1 MEGRENIQEHL
12 KKINLQN
19 LDPRSL
25 SFLAL
30 FIAFTAVATYLHIPG
45 PSSSY
50 FNLGEVAIYTIALT
64 FGAKAGGIAGGI
76 GSAMIDIILGY
87 SIWAPF
93 TFVIKG
99 IEGLVVGKIAN
110 RDGKTKVDKKIFAII
125 VGGNL
130 MILGYAL
137 AKAFLLSWAV
147 VLPEIGID
155 FAQMLIGGVI
165 AIPLSHHIDNYFRK
179 W

>member
-1 MEGRENIQEHL
+1 MENRDNIQDHL
-12 KKINLQN
+12 KK
-19 LDPRSL
+19 LDMQHLDTRSL

-64 FGAKAGGIAGGI
+64 FGGRAGAVAGGV
-76 GSAMIDIILGY
+76 GSALMDIILGY

-99 IEGLVVGKIAN
+99 LEGLVVGKIAGGEKSGMD
-110 RDGKTKVDKKIFAII
+110 RKIFAIV
-125 VGGNL
+125 VGGNI
-130 MILGYAL
+130 MIIGYAL
-137 AKAFLLSWAV
+137 TKAFLLSWAV

-155 FAQMLIGGVI
+155 FAQMLIGGVL
-165 AIPLSHHIDNYFRK
+165 AIPLSHHLDNYFGK
-179 W
+179 

>member
-1 MEGRENIQEHL
+1 MENRDNIQDHL
-12 KKINLQN
+12 KK
-19 LDPRSL
+19 LDMQHLDTRSL

-45 PSSSY
+45 PSTSY

-64 FGAKAGGIAGGI
+64 FGGRAGAVAGGV
-76 GSAMIDIILGY
+76 GSALMDIILGY

-99 IEGLVVGKIAN
+99 LEGLVVGKIAGGEKSGMD
-110 RDGKTKVDKKIFAII
+110 RKIFAIV
-125 VGGNL
+125 VGGNI
-130 MILGYAL
+130 MIIGYAL
-137 AKAFLLSWAV
+137 TKAFLLSWAV

-155 FAQMLIGGVI
+155 FAQMLIGGVL
-165 AIPLSHHIDNYFRK
+165 AIPLSHHLDNYFGK
-179 W
+179 

>member
-1 MEGRENIQEHL
+1 METKENIQEHL
-12 KKINLQN
+12 KKVKLNK
-19 LDPRSL
+19 LDTRSL

-64 FGAKAGGIAGGI
+64 FGSTAGGIAGGF
-76 GSAMIDIILGY
+76 GSALVDIILGY

-99 IEGLVVGKIAN
+99 IEGLIVGKIASKN
-110 RDGKTKVDKKIFAII
+110 DGKIERKIFAII

-130 MILGYAL
+130 MIIGYAL

-155 FAQMLIGGVI
+155 FAQMLIGGILAV
-165 AIPLSHHIDNYFRK
+165 PLSHHLNNYFRK
-179 W
+179 

>member
-1 MEGRENIQEHL
+1 MENRDNIQDHL
-12 KKINLQN
+12 KK
-19 LDPRSL
+19 LDMQHLDTRSL

-45 PSSSY
+45 PSTSY

-64 FGAKAGGIAGGI
+64 FGGRAGAVAGGV
-76 GSAMIDIILGY
+76 GSALMDIILGY

-99 IEGLVVGKIAN
+99 LEGLVVGKIAGGEKSGMD
-110 RDGKTKVDKKIFAII
+110 RKIFAIV
-125 VGGNL
+125 VGGNI
-130 MILGYAL
+130 MIIGYAL
-137 AKAFLLSWAV
+137 TKAFLLSWAV

-155 FAQMLIGGVI
+155 FAQMLIGGVV
-165 AIPLSHHIDNYFRK
+165 AIPLSHHLDNYFGK
-179 W
+179 

>member
-12 KKINLQN
+12 KKIKLGN
-19 LDPRSL
+19 LDTRSL

-45 PSSSY
+45 PSGSY

-64 FGAKAGGIAGGI
+64 FGATAGGIAGGI
-76 GSAMIDIILGY
+76 GSALIDIILGY

-93 TFVIKG
+93 TLVIKG
-99 IEGLVVGKIAN
+99 LEGIVVGKIASQ
-110 RDGKTKVDKKIFAII
+110 DKERKFDRKIFAII

-130 MILGYAL
+130 MILGYSL
-137 AKAFLLSWAV
+137 AKGFLLSWAV

-155 FAQMLIGGVI
+155 FAQMLIGGI
-165 AIPLSHHIDNYFRK
+165 LAIPLSHHLDNYFRK
-179 W
+179 

>member
-1 MEGRENIQEHL
+1 MENNKNIQEHL
-12 KKINLQN
+12 KKLKLQD
-19 LDPRSL
+19 LDTRSL

-64 FGAKAGGIAGGI
+64 FGAKAGGIAGGV
-76 GSAMIDIILGY
+76 GSALIDIILGY

-93 TFVIKG
+93 TFIIKG
-99 IEGLVVGKIAN
+99 IEGLIVGKIASQN
-110 RDGKTKVDKKIFAII
+110 ENKKFDRKIFAII
-125 VGGNL
+125 LGGNF

-179 W
+179 

>member
-1 MEGRENIQEHL
+1 MAGRENIQQHL
-12 KKINLQN
+12 KK
-19 LDPRSL
+19 LDLKKLDTRSL

-64 FGAKAGGIAGGI
+64 FGAKAGGIAGGV
-76 GSAMIDIILGY
+76 GAALMDLILGY

-93 TFVIKG
+93 TFLIKG
-99 IEGLVVGKIAN
+99 LEGFIAGKIASQN
-110 RDGKTKVDKKIFAII
+110 SKEKFDRKIFAII
-125 VGGNL
+125 VAGNV
-130 MILGYAL
+130 MILGYAI

-155 FAQMLIGGVI
+155 FAQMIIGGI
-165 AIPLSHHIDNYFRK
+165 LAIPLSHHLDNYFRK
-179 W
+179 

>member
-1 MEGRENIQEHL
+1 MDNQDNIREHL
-12 KKINLQN
+12 KNLK
-19 LDPRSL
+19 LKCIDTRSL

-30 FIAFTAVATYLHIPG
+30 FVAFTSVATYLHIPG

-64 FGAKAGGIAGGI
+64 FGPKAGGIAGAA
-76 GSAMIDIILGY
+76 GSALMDIILGY

-93 TFVIKG
+93 TFLIKG
-99 IEGLVVGKIAN
+99 LEGWMVGKI
-110 RDGKTKVDKKIFAII
+110 GQGSSLEKKIFAII
-125 VGGNL
+125 LGGNI
-130 MILGYAL
+130 MILGYAV

-155 FAQMLIGGVI
+155 FAQMLIGGVLSL
-165 AIPLSHHIDNYFRK
+165 PLSRHLDNYFK
-179 W
+179 E

>member
-12 KKINLQN
+12 QKMKLSR
-19 LDPRSL
+19 LDTRSI

-30 FIAFTAVATYLHIPG
+30 FIAFTSVATYLHIPG

-64 FGAKAGGIAGGI
+64 FGAKAGGIAGGV
-76 GSAMIDIILGY
+76 GSALIDVILGY

-93 TFVIKG
+93 TFLIKG
-99 IEGLVVGKIAN
+99 LEGLLVGKIAN
-110 RDGKTKVDKKIFAII
+110 RGQEKKIDRKIFSII
-125 VGGNL
+125 VGGNI

-137 AKAFLLSWAV
+137 TKGFLLSWAV

-155 FAQMLIGGVI
+155 FAQMLIGGI
-165 AIPLSHHIDNYFRK
+165 LAIPLSHHLDNYFRK
-179 W
+179 

>member
-1 MEGRENIQEHL
+1 MEGRENIQDHL
-12 KKINLQN
+12 KKNKLSN
-19 LDPRSL
+19 LDTRSL

-64 FGAKAGGIAGGI
+64 FGAKAGGIAGGV
-76 GSAMIDIILGY
+76 GSALMDIILGY

-99 IEGLVVGKIAN
+99 LEGLLVGKISSQN
-110 RDGKTKVDKKIFAII
+110 EKKFDRKIFAII
-125 VGGNL
+125 VGGNV
-130 MILGYAL
+130 MILGYAI

-155 FAQMLIGGVI
+155 FAQMLIGGVL
-165 AIPLSHHIDNYFRK
+165 AIPLSHHLDNYFGK
-179 W
+179 

>member
-1 MEGRENIQEHL
+1 MEVRENIQQHL

-19 LDPRSL
+19 LDPRTL

-76 GSAMIDIILGY
+76 GSAMIDLILGY

-99 IEGLVVGKIAN
+99 IEGLVVGKIASS
-110 RDGKTKVDKKIFAII
+110 DGETKMDKKIFAII

-137 AKAFLLSWAV
+137 VKGFLLSWAV

-165 AIPLSHHIDNYFRK
+165 AVPLSHHIDNYFRK
-179 W
+179 

>member
-1 MEGRENIQEHL
+1 MEGRQNIQEHL
-12 KKINLQN
+12 KKLKLTE
-19 LDPRSL
+19 LDTRSL

-45 PSSSY
+45 PSTSY

-64 FGAKAGGIAGGI
+64 FGAKAGGIAGGL

-93 TFVIKG
+93 TLIIKG
-99 IEGLVVGKIAN
+99 LEGFLVGKIADQN
-110 RDGKTKVDKKIFAII
+110 SKQKVDRKIFAII
-125 VGGNL
+125 VGGNV

-155 FAQMLIGGVI
+155 FAQMLIGGVL
-165 AIPLSHHIDNYFRK
+165 AIPLSHHLDNYFRK
-179 W
+179 

>member
-1 MEGRENIQEHL
+1 MENRENIQKHL
-12 KKINLQN
+12 KKIKLSK
-19 LDPRSL
+19 LDTRSL

-30 FIAFTAVATYLHIPG
+30 FIAFVAVATYLHIPG

-64 FGAKAGGIAGGI
+64 FGAKAGGVAGGF
-76 GSAMIDIILGY
+76 GSALMDIILGY

-93 TFVIKG
+93 TFIIKG
-99 IEGLVVGKIAN
+99 LEGFLVGKITAQNENN
-110 RDGKTKVDKKIFAII
+110 RFDRKIFAII
-125 VGGNL
+125 IGGNV

-137 AKAFLLSWAV
+137 TKAFLLSWAV

-155 FAQMLIGGVI
+155 FAQMLIGGVL
-165 AIPLSHHIDNYFRK
+165 AMPLSHHLDNYFGK
-179 W
+179 

>member
-1 MEGRENIQEHL
+1 MQNKKNIQEHL
-12 KKINLQN
+12 KKTKLNN
-19 LDPRSL
+19 LDTRSL

-64 FGAKAGGIAGGI
+64 FGATAGGIAGGV
-76 GSAMIDIILGY
+76 GSALVDLILGY

-93 TFVIKG
+93 TFLIKG
-99 IEGLVVGKIAN
+99 IEGLVVGKIASKKN
-110 RDGKTKVDKKIFAII
+110 KTDKNIFAII

-130 MILGYAL
+130 MILGYAVV
-137 AKAFLLSWAV
+137 KGFLLSWAV

-155 FAQMLIGGVI
+155 FAQMLIGGI
-165 AIPLSHHIDNYFRK
+165 LALPLSHHLNNYFRK
-179 W
+179 

>member
-12 KKINLQN
+12 KKMELGK
-19 LDPRSL
+19 LDTRSL

-64 FGAKAGGIAGGI
+64 FGAKAGGIAGAA
-76 GSAMIDIILGY
+76 GSALMDIILGY

-93 TFVIKG
+93 TFLIKG
-99 IEGLVVGKIAN
+99 LEGWMVGKI
-110 RDGKTKVDKKIFAII
+110 GQ
-125 VGGNL
+125 G
-130 MILGYAL
+130 
-137 AKAFLLSWAV
+137 S
-147 VLPEIGID
+147 
-155 FAQMLIGGVI
+155 
-165 AIPLSHHIDNYFRK
+165 
-179 W
+179 

>member
-12 KKINLQN
+12 KNINMKK
-19 LDPRSL
+19 LDTRTI

-64 FGAKAGGIAGGI
+64 FGAKAGGIAGGV
-76 GSAMIDIILGY
+76 GSALMDIILGY

-99 IEGLVVGKIAN
+99 LEGLLVGKIASQN
-110 RDGKTKVDKKIFAII
+110 QEQKFDRKIFAII
-125 VGGNL
+125 VGGNV

-155 FAQMLIGGVI
+155 FAQMLIGGVL
-165 AIPLSHHIDNYFRK
+165 AIPLSHHLDNYFGK
-179 W
+179 

>member
-1 MEGRENIQEHL
+1 MEGKENIQKHL
-12 KKINLQN
+12 KNVKLNN
-19 LDPRSL
+19 LDTRSL

-30 FIAFTAVATYLHIPG
+30 FIAFVAVATYLHIPG

-64 FGAKAGGIAGGI
+64 FGAKAGGITGGI
-76 GSAMIDIILGY
+76 GSSMIDIILGY

-99 IEGLVVGKIAN
+99 LEGYIVGKIVN
-110 RDGKTKVDKKIFAII
+110 QDENKKVDRKIFAII
-125 VGGNL
+125 VGGNV

-147 VLPEIGID
+147 VLPEIGMD
-155 FAQMLIGGVI
+155 FAQMLIGGVL
-165 AIPLSHHIDNYFRK
+165 AIPLSHHLDNYFGK
-179 W
+179 

>member
-1 MEGRENIQEHL
+1 MENNKNIQEHL
-12 KKINLQN
+12 KNLKLQD
-19 LDPRSL
+19 LDTRSL

-64 FGAKAGGIAGGI
+64 FGAKAGGIAGGV
-76 GSAMIDIILGY
+76 GSALIDIILGY

-93 TFVIKG
+93 TFIIKG
-99 IEGLVVGKIAN
+99 VEGLIVGKIASQN
-110 RDGKTKVDKKIFAII
+110 EKKKFDRKIFAI
-125 VGGNL
+125 VLGGNF

-179 W
+179 

>member
-1 MEGRENIQEHL
+1 MDSRENIQEHL
-12 KKINLQN
+12 KKLKLKQ
-19 LDPRSL
+19 LDTRSL

-45 PSSSY
+45 PSTSY
-50 FNLGEVAIYTIALT
+50 FNLGEVAIYTISLT
-64 FGAKAGGIAGGI
+64 FGAKAGWIAGGI
-76 GSAMIDIILGY
+76 GSAMIDLILGY

-93 TFVIKG
+93 TLVIKG
-99 IEGLVVGKIAN
+99 LEGFLVGKIAN
-110 RDGKTKVDKKIFAII
+110 QNSEQKMDRKIFAII
-125 VGGNL
+125 VGGNI

-155 FAQMLIGGVI
+155 FAQMLIGGVL
-165 AIPLSHHIDNYFRK
+165 AIPLSHHLDNYFRK
-179 W
+179 

>member
-1 MEGRENIQEHL
+1 MENNKNIQEHL
-12 KKINLQN
+12 KSLKLQD
-19 LDPRSL
+19 LDTRSL

-64 FGAKAGGIAGGI
+64 FGAKAGGIAGGV
-76 GSAMIDIILGY
+76 GSALIDIILGY

-99 IEGLVVGKIAN
+99 VEGLIVGKIASQN
-110 RDGKTKVDKKIFAII
+110 KNKKFDRKIFAII
-125 VGGNL
+125 LGGNF

-179 W
+179 

>member
-1 MEGRENIQEHL
+1 METRENIQEHL
-12 KKINLQN
+12 KNINLQS
-19 LDPRSL
+19 LDTRTL

-30 FIAFTAVATYLHIPG
+30 FIAFTAVATSLHIPG

-76 GSAMIDIILGY
+76 GSAMIDIILGF

-93 TFVIKG
+93 TLIIKG
-99 IEGLVVGKIAN
+99 LEGFVVGKIAS
-110 RDGKTKVDKKIFAII
+110 RGSEITSERKIFAII

-130 MILGYAL
+130 MILGYVL

-165 AIPLSHHIDNYFRK
+165 AIPLSNYIDNYFRK
-179 W
+179 

>member
-1 MEGRENIQEHL
+1 MENNKNIQEHL
-12 KKINLQN
+12 KSLKLQD
-19 LDPRSL
+19 LDTRSL

-64 FGAKAGGIAGGI
+64 FGAKAGGIAGGV
-76 GSAMIDIILGY
+76 GSALIDIILGY

-99 IEGLVVGKIAN
+99 IEGLIVGKIASQN
-110 RDGKTKVDKKIFAII
+110 KNKKFDRKIFAII
-125 VGGNL
+125 LGGNF

-179 W
+179 